1 VAAAYACSYELRNM
15 STQHQTIQELNF
27 DSNPIYIFDTG
38 YHAGG
43 EFLVGSLIQ
52 A

>member
-1 VAAAYACSYELRNM
+1 M

-27 DSNPIYIFDTG
+27 DSNPIYISHWLLWDV
-38 YHAGG
+38 AGG

-52 A
+52 AQ